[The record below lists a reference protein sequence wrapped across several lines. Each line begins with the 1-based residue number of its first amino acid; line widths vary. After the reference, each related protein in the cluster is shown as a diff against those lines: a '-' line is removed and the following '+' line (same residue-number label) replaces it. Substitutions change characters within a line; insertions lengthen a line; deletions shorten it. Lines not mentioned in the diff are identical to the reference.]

1 MNLSSVH
8 TEINL
13 PDHQLLGRGKVRDIY
28 EVGDQLLIITSD
40 RISAFDYVLDSGIPN
55 KGKILTQMSLFWFEH
70 MADIVSHHLI
80 SHKVE
85 EFPNDLHPY
94 ADVLS
99 GRSMLVKKAKVFP
112 VECVVRGYLAGS
124 GWKEYQ
130 NSQSV
135 CGISLP
141 TGLLESSRLTEPLFT
156 PSTKATTG
164 HDENISFKEM
174 TDLIGTETAM
184 KLREISLAIY
194 KKARDYAGSKG
205 IIIADT
211 KFEFG
216 TYEDE
221 IILIDEVL
229 PPDSS
234 RFWPSSE
241 YEPGKSQNPFDK
253 QFIRDYLEEI
263 RWNKQPPAPSLP
275 DWVIE
280 ATSKKYLE
288 AFELLTE
295 RRLEN

>member
-28 EVGDQLLIITSD
+28 EVGNQLLIITSD

-85 EFPNDLHPY
+85 EFPNDLHPH

-229 PPDSS
+229 TPDSS

>member
-1 MNLSSVH
+1 MNISPVH
-8 TEINL
+8 TKINL
-13 PDHQLLGRGKVRDIY
+13 PNHRLLGRGKVRDIY
-28 EVGDQLLIITSD
+28 ELNDQLLIITSD

-55 KGKILTQMSLFWFEH
+55 KGKILTQMSLFWFEY
-70 MADIVSHHLI
+70 MADIVSHHLV

-85 EFPNDLHPY
+85 EFPSDLHPH
-94 ADVLS
+94 ADLLS

-112 VECVVRGYLAGS
+112 IECVVRGYLAGS

-141 TGLLESSRLTEPLFT
+141 AGLLESSQLTEPLFT

-164 HDENISFKEM
+164 HDENISFVEM
-174 TDLIGTETAM
+174 TNLIGDETA
-184 KLREISLAIY
+184 KTLRETSLTIY
-194 KKARDYAGSKG
+194 KKARDYAASKG

-216 TYEDE
+216 TYEGK

-229 PPDSS
+229 TPDSS

-241 YEPGKSQNPFDK
+241 YQPGKPQKPFDK
-253 QFIRDYLEEI
+253 QFIRDYLEEVH
-263 RWNKQPPAPSLP
+263 WNKLPPAPSLP
-275 DWVIE
+275 DWVVE

-288 AFELLTE
+288 AFEQLTE
-295 RRLEN
+295 RTLEH

>member
-229 PPDSS
+229 TPDSS

>member
-1 MNLSSVH
+1 MFFN
-8 TEINL
+8 TEISSNKPKGSIEVICGSMFSGKTEEL
-13 PDHQLLGRGKVRDIY
+13 LRRLKRVELANIEYIVFKPDVDKRYD
-28 EVGDQLLIITSD
+28 
-40 RISAFDYVLDSGIPN
+40 N
-55 KGKILTQMSLFWFEH
+55 KK
-70 MADIVSHHLI
+70 IVSHNKNTITAIPLKKSTEI
-80 SHKVE
+80 LK
-85 EFPNDLHPY
+85 
-94 ADVLS
+94 
-99 GRSMLVKKAKVFP
+99 LVKKAKVFP

-141 TGLLESSRLTEPLFT
+141 TGLLESSRLTEPLLT

-229 PPDSS
+229 TPDSS

>member
-99 GRSMLVKKAKVFP
+99 GRSTLVKKAKVFP

-229 PPDSS
+229 TPDSS

-275 DWVIE
+275 DWFIE

>member
-40 RISAFDYVLDSGIPN
+40 RISAFDYVLDSG
-55 KGKILTQMSLFWFEH
+55 
-70 MADIVSHHLI
+70 
-80 SHKVE
+80 
-85 EFPNDLHPY
+85 
-94 ADVLS
+94 
-99 GRSMLVKKAKVFP
+99 MLVKKAKVFP

-229 PPDSS
+229 TPDSS

>member
-28 EVGDQLLIITSD
+28 EVGNQLLIITSD

-80 SHKVE
+80 SHKIE
-85 EFPNDLHPY
+85 EFPSDLHPY
-94 ADVLS
+94 TDLLS

-184 KLREISLAIY
+184 KLREISLGIY

-229 PPDSS
+229 TPDSS

>member
-28 EVGDQLLIITSD
+28 EVGNQLLIITSD

-85 EFPNDLHPY
+85 EFPNDLHPH

-184 KLREISLAIY
+184 KLREISLGIY

-229 PPDSS
+229 TPDSS

>member
-13 PDHQLLGRGKVRDIY
+13 PNHQLLGRGKVRDIY
-28 EVGDQLLIITSD
+28 EVDNQLLIITSD

-85 EFPNDLHPY
+85 EFPSDLHPY
-94 ADVLS
+94 GDLLS

-164 HDENISFKEM
+164 HDENISFTEM
-174 TDLIGTETAM
+174 ADLIGTETAK

-216 TYEDE
+216 TYEEE

-229 PPDSS
+229 TPDSS

-241 YEPGKSQNPFDK
+241 YEPGKPQKPFDK
-253 QFIRDYLEEI
+253 QFIRDYLEEL

-288 AFELLTE
+288 AFEQLTE

>member
-1 MNLSSVH
+1 
-8 TEINL
+8 
-13 PDHQLLGRGKVRDIY
+13 
-28 EVGDQLLIITSD
+28 
-40 RISAFDYVLDSGIPN
+40 
-55 KGKILTQMSLFWFEH
+55 MSLFWFEH

-85 EFPNDLHPY
+85 EFPNDLHPH

-184 KLREISLAIY
+184 KLREISLGIY

-229 PPDSS
+229 TPDSS